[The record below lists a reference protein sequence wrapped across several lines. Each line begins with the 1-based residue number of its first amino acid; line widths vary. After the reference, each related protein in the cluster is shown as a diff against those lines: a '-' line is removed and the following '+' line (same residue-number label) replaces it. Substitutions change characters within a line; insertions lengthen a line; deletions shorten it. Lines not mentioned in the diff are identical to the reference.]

1 MTPKEE
7 LKAVFSH
14 RNPIEIACIISGFTA
29 HRTTMIDELTEKEV
43 QDLLNIYQL
52 KQVEKKKDLQQDEK
66 TCKSLRSKILAI
78 AEKEG
83 LKEPNSWEKFND
95 WMLHSSTLKKS
106 LNKYNL
112 PELKQLLKQMHALK
126 TNNRKSAAKPMTAA
140 WWKKGVENINLN

>member
-14 RNPIEIACIISGFTA
+14 RNPIEIACIVSGFTA
-29 HRTTMIDELTEKEV
+29 HRTTMIDELTEKEI
-43 QDLLNIYQL
+43 QDLLKIYTL
-52 KQVEKKKDLQQDEK
+52 KQVEKKKDLSQDEK
-66 TCKSLRSKILAI
+66 ACKSLKSKILAI
-78 AEKEG
+78 AEKQG
-83 LKEPNSWEKFND
+83 LKEPHSWDKFNN
-95 WMLHSSTLKKS
+95 WMLRSSILKKS

-126 TNNRKSAAKPMTAA
+126 TNNNKSAAKPMTAA

>member
-7 LKAVFSH
+7 LKAVFTS

-29 HRTTMIDELTEKEV
+29 HRTTIIDELTEKEI
-43 QDLLNIYQL
+43 QDLLNIYTL

-66 TCKSLRSKILAI
+66 ACKSLKSKILAI
-78 AEKEG
+78 AEKQG
-83 LKEPNSWEKFND
+83 LKEPDSWEKFNN
-95 WMLHSSTLKKS
+95 WMLRSSILKKS

-112 PELKQLLKQMHALK
+112 SELKQLLKQMHALK

-140 WWKKGVENINLN
+140 WWKKGLENINLN